1 MRTTIC
7 SLFLIRSS
15 TLFTEL
21 GDSPVSSQMLS
32 ASSEEGASGSNASNP
47 NQEAIDHINDAQ
59 SALQNGD
66 AEGAQRHLDAAKKAL
81 GCSPLDLD
89 VMMGSLPLINDKT

>member
-1 MRTTIC
+1 MNDKRVAGLRSENI
-7 SLFLIRSS
+7 LIIFGTAVGLLVS
-15 TLFTEL
+15 
-21 GDSPVSSQMLS
+21 VSSQMLS

-81 GCSPLDLD
+81 GCNPLDPRCD
-89 VMMGSLPLINDKT
+89 GGG

>member
-1 MRTTIC
+1 MNKRVAGLPIANI
-7 SLFLIRSS
+7 LIVLASAVALS
-15 TLFTEL
+15 
-21 GDSPVSSQMLS
+21 VSVSFQMLS
-32 ASSEEGASGSNASNP
+32 ASSEEGVSGSNASNP

-81 GCSPLDLD
+81 GCSPLDPRCD
-89 VMMGSLPLINDKT
+89 DEYSPL